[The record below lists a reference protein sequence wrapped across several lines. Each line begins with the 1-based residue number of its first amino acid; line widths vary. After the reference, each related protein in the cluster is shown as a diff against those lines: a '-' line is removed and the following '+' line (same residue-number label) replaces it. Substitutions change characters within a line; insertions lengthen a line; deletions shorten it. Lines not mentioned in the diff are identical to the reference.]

1 MAVRRK
7 MNVRKK
13 LGKTRKSVSL
23 VLGSGGARGLAHIG
37 VIKWLEENGYV
48 IKSIAGS
55 SMGALIGGIYA
66 NGKLDIYE
74 NWVRALRKRDVM
86 FLLDFAY
93 SRAGLFSGDRI
104 IKKLRDML
112 GDVRIEDLPISYTA
126 VATDLDAGREF
137 WITRGLLF
145 DAIRASMAI
154 PTVFTP
160 VSYEGHLLVDGGLLN
175 PVPIAPTLK
184 DITDITVAV
193 SLSGKKE
200 AALTT
205 RDMENENDANTRG
218 NNKEAGNIYQKAIVE
233 FIEGLQARFINTG
246 QEPRENVIDL
256 MSRSFEAMQHLI
268 SRLKLAAYNLDY
280 LIEIPANACGVFE
293 FYRAKEMIDLGYERT
308 RRELSS

>member
-1 MAVRRK
+1 MIVRK
-7 MNVRKK
+7 KINVRKK
-13 LGKTRKSVSL
+13 LIKQRKSVSL

-37 VIKWLEENGYV
+37 VIKWLEENGYM
-48 IKSIAGS
+48 IRSIAGS

-66 NGKLDIYE
+66 SGKLDIYE
-74 NWVRALRKRDVM
+74 KWVRALRKRDVM

-112 GDVRIEDLPISYTA
+112 GEIRIEDLPISFTA
-126 VATDLDAGREF
+126 VATDLNAGREV
-137 WITRGLLF
+137 WLTRGPLF

-160 VSYEGHLLVDGGLLN
+160 VKYQGHLLVDGGLLN

-200 AALTT
+200 KIAVTNTT
-205 RDMENENDANTRG
+205 QTENDVKT
-218 NNKEAGNIYQKAIVE
+218 KKDINIYQKAIVE
-233 FIEGLQARFINTG
+233 FISSIPVRLSREEK
-246 QEPRENVIDL
+246 QEEINVIDL
-256 MSRSFEAMQHLI
+256 MSQSFEAMEHLI
-268 SRLKLAAYNLDY
+268 TRLKLAAYTTDY
-280 LIEIPANACGVFE
+280 MIEIPSNACSIFE
-293 FYRAKEMIDLGYERT
+293 FYRAKEMIELGYERT
-308 RRELSS
+308 RREFTT

>member
-1 MAVRRK
+1 MTVRRK

-13 LGKTRKSVSL
+13 LIKQRKSVSL

-37 VIKWLEENGYV
+37 VIKWLEENGYM
-48 IKSIAGS
+48 IRSIAGS

-66 NGKLDIYE
+66 SGKLDIYE
-74 NWVRALRKRDVM
+74 HWVRALRKRDVM

-93 SRAGLFSGDRI
+93 SRAGLVSGDRI

-112 GDVRIEDLPISYTA
+112 GDIRIEDLPISYTA
-126 VATDLDAGREF
+126 VATDLNAGREV
-137 WITRGLLF
+137 WLTRGPLF

-160 VSYEGHLLVDGGLLN
+160 IKYQGHLLVDGGLLN

-200 AALTT
+200 TIPLVKTSQA
-205 RDMENENDANTRG
+205 NDDG
-218 NNKEAGNIYQKAIVE
+218 NSKRNINSYQKAIVE
-233 FIEGLQARFINTG
+233 FLASIPVRLS
-246 QEPRENVIDL
+246 REEKQDEINVIDL
-256 MSRSFEAMQHLI
+256 MSQSFDAMEHLI
-268 SRLKLAAYNLDY
+268 SRLKLAAYTTDY
-280 LIEIPANACGVFE
+280 LIEIPSNACGIFE
-293 FYRAKEMIDLGYERT
+293 FHRAKEMIDLGYERT
-308 RRELSS
+308 LREFTT